1 MNSQFAQFNK
11 KSYLNLETF
20 RKTGASVKTPV
31 WFVQDGNTLYV
42 RTVDGSGKVKRV
54 RKNSA
59 VRVVPCS
66 VSGEP
71 QGEWENA
78 IAALVDGN
86 EAKQVEKLLDRKYG
100 LMGILFG
107 IQGKMK
113 KTVSATIKIE
123 AAQQ

>member
-20 RKTGASVKTPV
+20 RKTGVSVKTPV
-31 WFVQDGNTLYV
+31 WFVQDGNILYV

-54 RKNSA
+54 RNNKT

-66 VSGEP
+66 MSGEP

-78 IAALVDGN
+78 TAALVERN
-86 EAKQVEKLLDRKYG
+86 EAKHVEKLLDRN
-100 LMGILFG
+100 
-107 IQGKMK
+107 
-113 KTVSATIKIE
+113 TVSWEKCLVSRAK
-123 AAQQ
+123 

>member
-20 RKTGASVKTPV
+20 RKTGVSVKTPV

-54 RKNSA
+54 RNNSM
-59 VRVVPCS
+59 VKIVPCS
-66 VSGEP
+66 MNGEP

-78 IAALVDGN
+78 TAVLVGGD
-86 EAKQVEKLLDRKYG
+86 EAKHVEKLLDRKYG
-100 LMGILFG
+100 LMGKLFG
-107 IQGKMK
+107 IQGKIK
-113 KTVSATIKIE
+113 KTAYATIKIE
-123 AAQQ
+123 AEQQ